1 MSFPLY
7 HLQNCNYIGIF
18 FVYLVSV
25 SPGGLQTP
33 QGVCHAFCS
42 LCWSIWKCLSHNQ
55 DIVNICGLNS
65 KSYLLREYFSVFG
78 WINYDLGMLMFFLH
92 CWCFMV
98 NILSFAADKVGNEMS
113 KEQCFQCPYL
123 LCVCFLLLWK
133 RKKGN

>member
-18 FVYLVSV
+18 FVSLVSV
-25 SPGGLQTP
+25 SPGGLQTL

-42 LCWSIWKCLSHNQ
+42 PCWSIWKCLSHNRE
-55 DIVNICGLNS
+55 IVSICGLNG
-65 KSYLLREYFSVFG
+65 KSYLLGEHFSVFLCPPT
-78 WINYDLGMLMFFLH
+78 WACWCFLH

-98 NILSFAADKVGNEMS
+98 NILSFAADKIGNEMS

-123 LCVCFLLLWK
+123 LCVCFWLLWK
-133 RKKGN
+133 RKEGN